1 MNAFG
6 ALPGGV
12 FVFPSIFMQRLGVL
26 YTLSAYVLWGL
37 FPFYFHAL
45 SDIGALEILAH
56 RIVWSLVFVAL
67 ILIVLR
73 RGAWIRDVLRRPKT
87 LLIFTATSALIAC
100 NWGTYVYAIVTGR
113 TLEASLGYFVNPLM
127 SVALGAFFLRERLRR
142 AQLAAVA
149 LAACGVIWITWKTGT
164 APLLG
169 LAMAGSFAV
178 YGLLRKIAPLGSLEG
193 MALESSMLFPAAA
206 LYLGW
211 LCSEGTLVFA
221 DAAPGLKG
229 LLMLAGPITTIPL
242 LLFASGVRMIS
253 YSTVGIIQYVSPTI
267 VFFIGLFI
275 FGEPFSLN
283 MFIGFVM
290 IWIAVAV
297 FAVESLLFARRIR
310 REVNRRAAEEN

>member
-1 MNAFG
+1 
-6 ALPGGV
+6 
-12 FVFPSIFMQRLGVL
+12 MQRLGVL

-45 SDIGALEILAH
+45 NDIGALEILAH

-67 ILIVLR
+67 ILIVLK

-100 NWGTYVYAIVTGR
+100 NWGTYVYAIVSGR

-149 LAACGVIWITWKTGT
+149 LASCGVLWITWQTGT

-211 LCSEGTLVFA
+211 LCGSGTLVFA
-221 DAAPGLKG
+221 EASPSLRG

-275 FGEPFSLN
+275 FGEPFSLDL
-283 MFIGFVM
+283 FIGFVL
-290 IWIAVAV
+290 IWTAVAV
-297 FAVESLLFARRIR
+297 FAGESLLFARRIR

>member
-1 MNAFG
+1 
-6 ALPGGV
+6 
-12 FVFPSIFMQRLGVL
+12 MQRLGVL

-45 SDIGALEILAH
+45 NDIGALEILAH

-67 ILIVLR
+67 ILIVLK

-100 NWGTYVYAIVTGR
+100 NWGTYVYAIVSGR

-149 LAACGVIWITWKTGT
+149 LAACGVLWITWQTGT

-211 LCSEGTLVFA
+211 LCGSGTLVFA
-221 DAAPGLKG
+221 EASPSLRG

-275 FGEPFSLN
+275 FGEPVSLDL
-283 MFIGFVM
+283 FIGFVL
-290 IWIAVAV
+290 IWTAVAV
-297 FAVESLLFARRIR
+297 FAGESLLFARRIR

>member
-1 MNAFG
+1 
-6 ALPGGV
+6 
-12 FVFPSIFMQRLGVL
+12 MQRLGVL

-37 FPFYFHAL
+37 SPFYFHAL
-45 SDIGALEILAH
+45 NDIGALEILAH

-67 ILIVLR
+67 ILIVLK

-100 NWGTYVYAIVTGR
+100 NWGTYVYAIVSGR

-149 LAACGVIWITWKTGT
+149 LAACGVLWSTWQTGT

-211 LCSEGTLVFA
+211 LCGSGTLVFA
-221 DAAPGLKG
+221 EASPSLRG

-275 FGEPFSLN
+275 FGEPFSLDL
-283 MFIGFVM
+283 FIGFVL
-290 IWIAVAV
+290 IWTAVAV
-297 FAVESLLFARRIR
+297 FAGESLLFARRIR

>member
-1 MNAFG
+1 
-6 ALPGGV
+6 
-12 FVFPSIFMQRLGVL
+12 MQRLGVF

-45 SDIGALEILAH
+45 NDIGALEILAH

-67 ILIVLR
+67 ILIVLK

-100 NWGTYVYAIVTGR
+100 NWGTYVYAIVSGR

-149 LAACGVIWITWKTGT
+149 LAACGVLWITWQTGT

-211 LCSEGTLVFA
+211 LCGSGTLVFA
-221 DAAPGLKG
+221 EASPSLRG

-275 FGEPFSLN
+275 FGEPFSLDL
-283 MFIGFVM
+283 FIGFVL
-290 IWIAVAV
+290 IWTAVAV
-297 FAVESLLFARRIR
+297 FAGESLLFARRIR

>member
-1 MNAFG
+1 
-6 ALPGGV
+6 
-12 FVFPSIFMQRLGVL
+12 MQRLGVL

-45 SDIGALEILAH
+45 NDIGALEILAH

-67 ILIVLR
+67 ILIVLK

-100 NWGTYVYAIVTGR
+100 NWGTYVYAIVSGR

-149 LAACGVIWITWKTGT
+149 LAACGVLWITWQTGT

-206 LYLGW
+206 L
-211 LCSEGTLVFA
+211 
-221 DAAPGLKG
+221 
-229 LLMLAGPITTIPL
+229 
-242 LLFASGVRMIS
+242 
-253 YSTVGIIQYVSPTI
+253 
-267 VFFIGLFI
+267 
-275 FGEPFSLN
+275 
-283 MFIGFVM
+283 
-290 IWIAVAV
+290 
-297 FAVESLLFARRIR
+297 
-310 REVNRRAAEEN
+310 

>member
-1 MNAFG
+1 
-6 ALPGGV
+6 
-12 FVFPSIFMQRLGVL
+12 MQRLGVL

-45 SDIGALEILAH
+45 NDIGALEILAH

-67 ILIVLR
+67 ILIVLK

-100 NWGTYVYAIVTGR
+100 NWGTYVYAIVSGR

-149 LAACGVIWITWKTGT
+149 LAACGVLWITWQTGT

-211 LCSEGTLVFA
+211 LCGSGTLVFA
-221 DAAPGLKG
+221 EASPSLRG

-275 FGEPFSLN
+275 FGEPFSLDL
-283 MFIGFVM
+283 FIGFVV
-290 IWIAVAV
+290 IWTAVAV
-297 FAVESLLFARRIR
+297 FAGESLLFARRIR

>member
-1 MNAFG
+1 
-6 ALPGGV
+6 
-12 FVFPSIFMQRLGVL
+12 MQRLGVL

-45 SDIGALEILAH
+45 NDIGALEILAH

-67 ILIVLR
+67 ILIVLK

-100 NWGTYVYAIVTGR
+100 NWGTYVYAIVSGR

-149 LAACGVIWITWKTGT
+149 LAACGVLWITWQTGT

-211 LCSEGTLVFA
+211 LCGSGTLVFA
-221 DAAPGLKG
+221 EASPSLRG

-275 FGEPFSLN
+275 FGEPFSLDL
-283 MFIGFVM
+283 FIGFVL
-290 IWIAVAV
+290 IWTAVAV
-297 FAVESLLFARRIR
+297 FAGESLLFARRIR

>member
-1 MNAFG
+1 
-6 ALPGGV
+6 
-12 FVFPSIFMQRLGVL
+12 MQRLGVL

-45 SDIGALEILAH
+45 NDIGALEILAH

-67 ILIVLR
+67 ILIVLK

-100 NWGTYVYAIVTGR
+100 NWGTYVYAIVSGR

-149 LAACGVIWITWKTGT
+149 LAACGVLWITWQTGT

-178 YGLLRKIAPLGSLEG
+178 YGLLRKIATLGSLEG

-211 LCSEGTLVFA
+211 LCGSGTLVFA
-221 DAAPGLKG
+221 EASPSLRG

-275 FGEPFSLN
+275 FGEPFSLDL
-283 MFIGFVM
+283 FIGFVL
-290 IWIAVAV
+290 IWTAVAV
-297 FAVESLLFARRIR
+297 FAGESLLFARRIR

>member
-1 MNAFG
+1 M
-6 ALPGGV
+6 P
-12 FVFPSIFMQRLGVL
+12 RLGVF

-45 SDIGALEILAH
+45 NDIGALEILAH

-67 ILIVLR
+67 ILIVLK

-149 LAACGVIWITWKTGT
+149 LAACGVLWITWQTGT

-211 LCSEGTLVFA
+211 LCGSGTLVFA
-221 DAAPGLKG
+221 EASPSLRG

-275 FGEPFSLN
+275 FGEPFSLDL
-283 MFIGFVM
+283 FIGFVL
-290 IWIAVAV
+290 IWTAVAV
-297 FAVESLLFARRIR
+297 FAGESLLFARRIR

>member
-1 MNAFG
+1 
-6 ALPGGV
+6 
-12 FVFPSIFMQRLGVL
+12 MQRLGVL

-45 SDIGALEILAH
+45 NDIGALEILAH

-67 ILIVLR
+67 IVIVLK

-100 NWGTYVYAIVTGR
+100 NWGTYVYAIVSGR

-211 LCSEGTLVFA
+211 LCGSGTLVFA
-221 DAAPGLKG
+221 EASPSLRG

-275 FGEPFSLN
+275 FGEPFSLDL
-283 MFIGFVM
+283 FIGFVL
-290 IWIAVAV
+290 IWTAVAV
-297 FAVESLLFARRIR
+297 FAGESLLFARRIR

>member
-1 MNAFG
+1 
-6 ALPGGV
+6 
-12 FVFPSIFMQRLGVL
+12 MQRLGVL

-45 SDIGALEILAH
+45 NDIGALEILAQ

-67 ILIVLR
+67 ILIVLK

-100 NWGTYVYAIVTGR
+100 NWGTYVYAIVSGR

-149 LAACGVIWITWKTGT
+149 LAACGVLWITWQTGT

-211 LCSEGTLVFA
+211 LCGSGTLVFA
-221 DAAPGLKG
+221 EASPSLRG

-275 FGEPFSLN
+275 FGEPFSLDL
-283 MFIGFVM
+283 FIGFVL
-290 IWIAVAV
+290 IWTAVAV
-297 FAVESLLFARRIR
+297 FAGESLLFARRIR

>member
-1 MNAFG
+1 
-6 ALPGGV
+6 
-12 FVFPSIFMQRLGVL
+12 MQRLGVF
-26 YTLSAYVLWGL
+26 YSLSAYVLWGL
-37 FPFYFHAL
+37 YPFYFHAL
-45 SDIGALEILAH
+45 NDIGALEILAH

-67 ILIVLR
+67 ILIVLK

-100 NWGTYVYAIVTGR
+100 NWGTYVYPIVSGR

-149 LAACGVIWITWKTGT
+149 LAACGVLWITWQTGT

-211 LCSEGTLVFA
+211 LCGSGTLVFA
-221 DAAPGLKG
+221 EASPSLRG

-275 FGEPFSLN
+275 FGEPFSLDL
-283 MFIGFVM
+283 FIGFVL
-290 IWIAVAV
+290 IWTAVAV
-297 FAVESLLFARRIR
+297 FAGESLLFARRIR

>member
-1 MNAFG
+1 
-6 ALPGGV
+6 
-12 FVFPSIFMQRLGVL
+12 MQRLGVL

-45 SDIGALEILAH
+45 NDIGALEILAH

-67 ILIVLR
+67 ILIVLK

-100 NWGTYVYAIVTGR
+100 NWGTYVYAIVSGR

-149 LAACGVIWITWKTGT
+149 LASCGVIWITWKTGA

-211 LCSEGTLVFA
+211 LCGSGTLVFA
-221 DAAPGLKG
+221 EASPSLRG

-275 FGEPFSLN
+275 FGEPFSLDL
-283 MFIGFVM
+283 FIGFVL
-290 IWIAVAV
+290 IWTAVAV
-297 FAVESLLFARRIR
+297 FAGESLLFARRIR